1 MLVATPAVVPVA
13 LADPHAFAERVVLFP
28 LGEGGLRS
36 PAAGP
41 LPGYLPATYV
51 PGRSLPAMAGLPAA
65 AVGVA
70 VSLAV
75 RPPRTVVAA
84 ADRSALGLG
93 PAMCLIPAT
102 RFGYLVYPAGAGC
115 LVPAHGTGDGR
126 SWGGAVGGGR
136 PWAWVVRLFR
146 CRVSAVPVTRN
157 P

>member
-1 MLVATPAVVPVA
+1 M
-13 LADPHAFAERVVLFP
+13 ADPHAFAERVVLFP

-51 PGRSLPAMAGLPAA
+51 PGRSLPATAGLAVA

-75 RPPRTVVAA
+75 RPPGTVVAA

-102 RFGYLVYPAGAGC
+102 RFGYLVHP
-115 LVPAHGTGDGR
+115 LVPAAWFRRTEPVTAAHGAAR
-126 SWGGAVGGGR
+126 LVGGR

-146 CRVSAVPVTRN
+146 CGVSAIPCDA
-157 P
+157 